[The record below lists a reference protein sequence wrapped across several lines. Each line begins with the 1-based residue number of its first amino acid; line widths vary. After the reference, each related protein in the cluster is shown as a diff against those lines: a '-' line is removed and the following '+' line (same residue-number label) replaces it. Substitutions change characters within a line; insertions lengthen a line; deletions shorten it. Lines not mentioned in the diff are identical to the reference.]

1 MEHLAANWLFP
12 EGGGNQTNI
21 GLTFIRWTESWPQI
35 NAAVALCLLDTYI
48 YSVCPVSGVTSNI
61 TRKNSVT
68 QANTVE
74 LAFTTPWDV
83 TVSGCAFVS
92 LSWSYTAIGSY
103 KKRINVAR
111 LASSKPLHTKSLS
124 NTSKGNIPVP
134 ESHMTEDRRSQ
145 RGDRNTS
152 SSSKASVVLHR
163 AVWKVTVIVTYALT
177 SACLCV
183 CVCAWHTLPSSGGF
197 LFVCLKH
204 THATFSRTQKSEL
217 LSMTCNIILILTITP
232 LSAFQNMFVGA
243 SWSCVAVQGNQIFSR
258 KFFSI

>member
-1 MEHLAANWLFP
+1 MWLKWLRANH
-12 EGGGNQTNI
+12 
-21 GLTFIRWTESWPQI
+21 FIQK
-35 NAAVALCLLDTYI
+35 C
-48 YSVCPVSGVTSNI
+48 
-61 TRKNSVT
+61 
-68 QANTVE
+68 
-74 LAFTTPWDV
+74 
-83 TVSGCAFVS
+83 
-92 LSWSYTAIGSY
+92 
-103 KKRINVAR
+103 
-111 LASSKPLHTKSLS
+111 LS

-134 ESHMTEDRRSQ
+134 ESHMKEDRRGQ

-163 AVWKVTVIVTYALT
+163 AVWKVTNSNIRSHLCMPV
-177 SACLCV
+177 CV
-183 CVCAWHTLPSSGGF
+183 CVTQTPQFWWV
-197 LFVCLKH
+197 FVCLKH

>member
-35 NAAVALCLLDTYI
+35 NATVALCLLDTYI

-92 LSWSYTAIGSY
+92 LSWSYTAIGWY

-111 LASSKPLHTKSLS
+111 MASSKPLHTKSLS
-124 NTSKGNIPVP
+124 DTSKGNIPVP
-134 ESHMTEDRRSQ
+134 ESHMKEDRRSQ

-177 SACLCV
+177 SACLASRVCV
-183 CVCAWHTLPSSGGF
+183 CVTQTPQFWWV
-197 LFVCLKH
+197 FVCLFE
-204 THATFSRTQKSEL
+204 TY
-217 LSMTCNIILILTITP
+217 
-232 LSAFQNMFVGA
+232 
-243 SWSCVAVQGNQIFSR
+243 SCHLQ
-258 KFFSI
+258 